1 MKRDMRLRFAV
12 YGTILLIASVACIF
26 ASQSPV
32 EFENVEELR
41 YYENKADSPAR
52 WDVNATFNK
61 GDIICGLMSPRHAEW
76 IVSLEAA
83 SPTSPI
89 EPYGKIPFRHMFVW
103 LDLYNESGQRIVRV
117 ELVLVNDPNHPNRA
131 MRNML
136 FVYNMTYLYG
146 NTTEYHRVET
156 VPGTNWIILTP
167 KGAPSNGTYTL
178 KISTMP
184 TKDVPPARIALGKL
198 NTTYQYVYS
207 SLLPVGV
214 VLLFGGVFLAAVAV
228 YPKFLQKIT
237 VRNRRFRKIRKK

>member
-1 MKRDMRLRFAV
+1 MKRDTRLRFAV
-12 YGTILLIASVACIF
+12 YGAILLIASVACIF

-61 GDIICGLMSPRHAEW
+61 GDIICGLMLPRHTEW
-76 IVSLEAA
+76 VMSPLEAA
-83 SPTSPI
+83 SFE
-89 EPYGKIPFRHMFVW
+89 EPYGYIPLRHMFVW
-103 LDLYNESGQRIVRV
+103 LDLYNESGQRIIRV
-117 ELVLVNDPNHPNRA
+117 ELVLVNDPNHPDPSKR
-131 MRNML
+131 RTL
-136 FVYNMTYLYG
+136 FVYNMTYSYG
-146 NTTEYHRVET
+146 NTTKYHRVET
-156 VPGTNWIILTP
+156 VPGSNWIILTP
-167 KGAPSNGTYTL
+167 EGAPSNGTYAL
-178 KISTMP
+178 KILTMP
-184 TKDVPPARIALGKL
+184 PKDAPPVRIALGKL
-198 NTTYQYVYS
+198 NTTYRYVYS